1 MCDELSLFAKLHK
14 YLHLFSSIIHHFPLA
29 LIPTTTATTPPPTTT
44 PNKAKMEA
52 RQKVL
57 SIKKSQETA
66 QSLLPPNTL
75 YIALCIRSDPPVPND
90 FHWALYLHTPAHTP
104 GGGGT
109 KHDAENHAGGSE
121 GGWIAQHAPTA
132 GILKTNFLCVLVH
145 IADIPE
151 TQIGVVEGVMRE
163 RDGDLNEIPAVTCR
177 VWLLVV
183 LERLIGMGV
192 VRCEGGVQGVERECL
207 GFGNEFMEEA
217 AGNVQPR
224 PVVRAGGCFE

>member
-75 YIALCIRSDPPVPND
+75 YIALCIRSDPPPSPTTSTGPSTYTPPRTPP
-90 FHWALYLHTPAHTP
+90 AAAAQSTTPRTTPA
-104 GGGGT
+104 
-109 KHDAENHAGGSE
+109 AARAGGSRN
-121 GGWIAQHAPTA
+121 T
-132 GILKTNFLCVLVH
+132 
-145 IADIPE
+145 
-151 TQIGVVEGVMRE
+151 R
-163 RDGDLNEIPAVTCR
+163 
-177 VWLLVV
+177 
-183 LERLIGMGV
+183 
-192 VRCEGGVQGVERECL
+192 
-207 GFGNEFMEEA
+207 
-217 AGNVQPR
+217 PR
-224 PVVRAGGCFE
+224 PASSRPISCVCWCISRTFPRPRLGSWRG

>member
-1 MCDELSLFAKLHK
+1 
-14 YLHLFSSIIHHFPLA
+14 
-29 LIPTTTATTPPPTTT
+29 
-44 PNKAKMEA
+44 
-52 RQKVL
+52 
-57 SIKKSQETA
+57 
-66 QSLLPPNTL
+66 
-75 YIALCIRSDPPVPND
+75 
-90 FHWALYLHTPAHTP
+90 
-104 GGGGT
+104 
-109 KHDAENHAGGSE
+109 
-121 GGWIAQHAPTA
+121 
-132 GILKTNFLCVLVH
+132 
-145 IADIPE
+145 
-151 TQIGVVEGVMRE
+151 MRE